1 MKRKEIWF
9 SALCLF
15 LFAFLLIS
23 WGGEKELKE
32 QTNIQLA
39 KFFISEETN
48 DTINYWFYL
57 PEDYYESEETPLII
71 FLHGAGER
79 GDNLELVKK
88 HGPPKILE
96 NKSLPFIVVSP
107 QCPKKE
113 WWNVE
118 LLNDLVG
125 KIIDGYNVNIQKVY
139 LTGLSMGGYGTWALS
154 IAYPEKFAAIAPVCG
169 GGDTTLVHKIKDIPA
184 WVFHGA
190 KDNVVPPERSIKM
203 IEFLKKAG
211 GEVKFTLY
219 PDANHDS
226 WTETYDNPELYEW
239 FLNNVNERVKN
250 DDSLAKDKNNKSEEP
265 SKE

>member
-1 MKRKEIWF
+1 MKRKKIRI
-9 SALCLF
+9 SVLSLM

-23 WGGEKELKE
+23 WNGEKEMKE

-39 KFFISEETN
+39 KVFVSEETN
-48 DTINYWFYL
+48 DTVHYWFYL
-57 PEDYYESEETPLII
+57 PEDYYENEATPLIL

-79 GDNLELVKK
+79 GDNLNLVKV

-96 NKSLPFIVVSP
+96 NEDMPFIVVSP
-107 QCPKKE
+107 QCPKGE
-113 WWNVE
+113 LWNVE
-118 LLNDLVG
+118 LLNALVE
-125 KIIDGYNVNIQKVY
+125 KIINGYNVDRQKVY

-169 GGDTTLVHKIKDIPA
+169 GGDTTKVHKIKDIPA

-190 KDNVVPPERSIKM
+190 KDNAVPHERSIEM
-203 IEFLKKAG
+203 VEALKKAG

-219 PDANHDS
+219 PNANHDS
-226 WTETYDNPELYEW
+226 WTKTYDNPELYEW

-250 DDSLAKDKNNKSEEP
+250 DN
-265 SKE
+265 